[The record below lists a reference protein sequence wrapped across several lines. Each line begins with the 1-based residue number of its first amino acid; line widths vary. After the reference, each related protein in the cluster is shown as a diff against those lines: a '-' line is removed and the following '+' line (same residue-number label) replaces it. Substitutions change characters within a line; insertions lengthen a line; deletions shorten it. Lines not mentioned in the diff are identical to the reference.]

1 MVAATKQEVMNY
13 LDQMDESN
21 VFRVLLYAK
30 SLFSR
35 KKPPKSP
42 YGKFK
47 TAEEYAE
54 AQKLWNEFEELC
66 QPSSIPEDYDYK
78 KAAREASDFENASAP
93 VISPEDFVTLMSETD

>member
-13 LDQMDESN
+13 LDQMDESS

-42 YGKFK
+42 Y
-47 TAEEYAE
+47 
-54 AQKLWNEFEELC
+54 
-66 QPSSIPEDYDYK
+66 
-78 KAAREASDFENASAP
+78 ASLKPQRNTQRPRNCGMNSRK
-93 VISPEDFVTLMSETD
+93 

>member
-35 KKPPKSP
+35 KKTQKSP

-47 TAEEYAE
+47 TAEE
-54 AQKLWNEFEELC
+54 
-66 QPSSIPEDYDYK
+66 
-78 KAAREASDFENASAP
+78 
-93 VISPEDFVTLMSETD
+93 

>member
-13 LDQMDESN
+13 LDQMDESS

-78 KAAREASDFENASAP
+78 KAAREARWRKYES
-93 VISPEDFVTLMSETD
+93 LG